1 MAAGNTHTQIASTTV
16 GTATNTITF
25 SSIPST
31 YTDLVVIMNGTATVA
46 ADVYFNYNTDS
57 TSSNY
62 SNTYLYGN
70 GSTVGQG
77 RDPIPAVGTFYT
89 TDTNIIANVMNYSNS
104 TTYKT
109 EISRS
114 NTAASSVLARA
125 MMWRNTAAINQL
137 IIKQSSGNFNT
148 GATFTLYGITAA

>member
-1 MAAGNTHTQIASTTV
+1 
-16 GTATNTITF
+16 
-25 SSIPST
+25 
-31 YTDLVVIMNGTATVA
+31 
-46 ADVYFNYNTDS
+46 
-57 TSSNY
+57 
-62 SNTYLYGN
+62 
-70 GSTVGQG
+70 
-77 RDPIPAVGTFYT
+77 
-89 TDTNIIANVMNYSNS
+89 MNYSNS